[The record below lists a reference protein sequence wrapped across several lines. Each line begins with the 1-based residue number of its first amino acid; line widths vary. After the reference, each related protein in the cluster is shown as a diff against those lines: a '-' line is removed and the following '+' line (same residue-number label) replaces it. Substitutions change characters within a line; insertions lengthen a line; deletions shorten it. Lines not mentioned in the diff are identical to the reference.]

1 MLGRLL
7 YWLCWFGWFKSMP
20 VLTEHQLSKP
30 PHPFTQLIFCSQL
43 YIFTFR
49 FAKAVL
55 VNYEGFYSKISKT
68 FQEKNA
74 WISFI
79 YKKNKF
85 KCWHSNKIIAVVY
98 KEKNASPACDNF
110 SMKCFSLSDNF
121 GLSLEWNSNFHAA
134 ALPLTLR
141 FWETWPYITK
151 ERFYI
156 ECTGGDWKNYSLFLS
171 L

>member
-20 VLTEHQLSKP
+20 VLAEHQLSKP

-43 YIFTFR
+43 FYISLCESSPR
-49 FAKAVL
+49 ELWRVL
-55 VNYEGFYSKISKT
+55 
-68 FQEKNA
+68 FQNFQNVPGKECQHLN
-74 WISFI
+74 FMQ
-79 YKKNKF
+79 
-85 KCWHSNKIIAVVY
+85 SNKIIAVVY